1 MMRSRWVIALTVVLA
16 IDSLTSAQP
25 PPPPTRRP
33 VRPPISKP
41 AAPDARRAP
50 RPVRAPQSQESPES
64 APASSEASE
73 ESSPTSRPAY
83 PPRPDIASRP
93 AREPQ
98 VVEFE
103 IASAEDEPWG
113 RIVIELYPERTP
125 ITIRTFVQY
134 VNSGFYDGTIFHRVI
149 PQFIIQGGGLTSLT
163 DKKTEGLA
171 EPIRNESRRGTLKNV
186 RGTIA
191 MARKQDP
198 HSAVAQ
204 FFINLAN
211 NEQLDYPRAG
221 AYGYCVFGK
230 VVEGM
235 DVVDRIAEVPT
246 KVSAA
251 AQRRFERYNQE
262 GRPVEKPEQSEPLS
276 PPVLKHARMLDPS
289 EFPASVTSG
298 PAGRRAQHQ
307 AEQEAAASA
316 PAPQAEEQATEE
328 PTSEPAVEPEAAT
341 GSNQE
346 IQPEDA
352 TQSEEGDNNH
362 AQPKSPEKRGFTP
375 KTQR

>member
-1 MMRSRWVIALTVVLA
+1 LA

-25 PPPPTRRP
+25 APAPAPRRP
-33 VRPPISKP
+33 VRPPVSKP
-41 AAPDARRAP
+41 AAPDARRPP
-50 RPVRAPQSQESPES
+50 RPARAPQSQESPES
-64 APASSEASE
+64 APATSEASE
-73 ESSPTSRPAY
+73 ESSPTSRPAH
-83 PPRPDIASRP
+83 PPRPDVASRP

-113 RIVIELYPERTP
+113 RILIELYPERTP
-125 ITIRTFVQY
+125 ITVRTFVQY

-149 PQFIIQGGGLTSLT
+149 PEFVIQGGGLTSLT

-171 EPIRNESRRGTLKNV
+171 EPIRNESRRGTLKNA

-235 DVVDRIAEVPT
+235 DVVERIAQVPT

-251 AQRRFERYNQE
+251 AQRRFDRYNQE
-262 GRPVEKPEQSEPLS
+262 GRPVEKPEKSEPLS
-276 PPVLKHARMLDPS
+276 PPILKHARMLDPS
-289 EFPASVTSG
+289 EFPESVTSG
-298 PAGRRAQHQ
+298 PAGRHMQHQ
-307 AEQEAAASA
+307 TEPEAAASA
-316 PAPQAEEQATEE
+316 PAPQAEEQPTEE
-328 PTSEPAVEPEAAT
+328 PTSEPAVEPEPAI
-341 GSNQE
+341 GSDQE
-346 IQPEDA
+346 IQPEEA
-352 TQSEEGDNNH
+352 NPSQEGDNNRT
-362 AQPKSPEKRGFTP
+362 QPKSPAKRGFTP
-375 KTQR
+375 KLQK